1 MHLIY
6 TPVALEDFRRILDRI
21 SIDNPPAAVRLGE
34 DILRTCELL
43 KSHPQMGER
52 VENLSPGLRR
62 FSCRG
67 YGIYYRIE
75 EDRQA
80 IYVGRFLH
88 PKLDVVPELFED

>member
-1 MHLIY
+1 MRLIY

-21 SIDNPPAAVRLGE
+21 SRDNPSAAVRLGE
-34 DILRTCELL
+34 GLLKTCELL
-43 KSHPQMGER
+43 KSHPRMGEKKDD
-52 VENLSPGLRR
+52 LSPGLRR

-75 EDRQA
+75 EDDRA

-88 PKLDVVPELFED
+88 PKLDVSPELFD